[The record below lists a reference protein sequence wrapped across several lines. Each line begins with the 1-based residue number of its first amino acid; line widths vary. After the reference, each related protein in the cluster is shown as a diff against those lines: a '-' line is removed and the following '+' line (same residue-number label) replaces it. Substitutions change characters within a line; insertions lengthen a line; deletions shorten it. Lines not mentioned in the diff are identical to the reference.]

1 LTEQS
6 ENTSASKRQ
15 KTMAVLAAGL
25 VLGLGATMTLAV
37 WNDSEWVTGGA
48 DTNGDGIADTPGIGT
63 SVFEVGQNTT
73 SPYSAAGWVDREVAP
88 GGALNFSIDALSL
101 APGGVVYAPV
111 SLRTTDASVAAANI
125 ALSGAIPAT
134 LATPADDEDGLLF
147 AALDLRVVVAT
158 TAEAD
163 TPAACDASAF
173 DGDSTYIVGGAATFP
188 ALGTAGTNPVAPA
201 PAIDLAATGDDKLD
215 YCFEVTL
222 PADAP
227 DTLQGLSVAPAWQ
240 FIADSVA

>member
-1 LTEQS
+1 LTEPS

-63 SVFEVGQNTT
+63 STFEVNQNTT
-73 SPYSAAGWVDREVAP
+73 SPYDADGWIDAEVAP
-88 GGALNFSIDALSL
+88 GGALDFSIDALSI

-111 SLRTTDASVAAANI
+111 SLTTTDASVAAANI
-125 ALSGAIPAT
+125 ALSAAIPAT
-134 LATPADDEDGLLF
+134 LTTPTNDTDGLLF

-158 TAEAD
+158 SAEAD
-163 TPAACDASAF
+163 TPAACDATAF
-173 DGDSTYIVGGAATFP
+173 DGDSVYIVGGAAAFP

-201 PAIDLAATGDDKLD
+201 PAIDLAASSADKLD

-227 DTLQGLSVAPAWQ
+227 DTLQGRTVAPAWQ